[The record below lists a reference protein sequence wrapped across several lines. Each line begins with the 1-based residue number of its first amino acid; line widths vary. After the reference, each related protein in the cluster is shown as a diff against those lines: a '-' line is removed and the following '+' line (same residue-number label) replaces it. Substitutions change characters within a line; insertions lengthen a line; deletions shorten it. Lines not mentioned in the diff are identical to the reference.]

1 MGKVTLGIGLGIG
14 YVLGARAGRDRYQ
27 QIVQAT
33 QGFLRRP
40 EVQQTVGKVRDAAP
54 APLRDGIDQLTGQ
67 GSGGQGSGGQGSGG
81 QGSGGQ
87 GTSGGTAGAGTTGVG
102 IGGSP
107 IGVWT
112 ADPQTVAETVVSDA
126 PTSGA
131 GGAGRATGSVP
142 DPLIPPTKS
151 NG

>member
-1 MGKVTLGIGLGIG
+1 MGKVTLGIGLGVG

-27 QIVQAT
+27 QIVQAA
-33 QGFLRRP
+33 QSFLRRP

-67 GSGGQGSGGQGSGG
+67 GSGGQGSGGRGS
-81 QGSGGQ
+81 SGQ
-87 GTSGGTAGAGTTGVG
+87 GTSAGTAGAGTTGVG

-107 IGVWT
+107 IGVGT
-112 ADPQTVAETVVSDA
+112 ADPQTIAETVVSDTPA
-126 PTSGA
+126 SEA
-131 GGAGRATGSVP
+131 GSAGRATGSVP
-142 DPLIPPTKS
+142 DPLIPPTRS

>member
-27 QIVQAT
+27 QIVQAA
-33 QGFLRRP
+33 QGFLQRP

-67 GSGGQGSGGQGSGG
+67 GSGVQGSSGRGSG
-81 QGSGGQ
+81 
-87 GTSGGTAGAGTTGVG
+87 GGTAGTGTTGVG

-107 IGVWT
+107 IGVGT
-112 ADPQTVAETVVSDA
+112 ADPQTVAETVVSDTPA
-126 PTSGA
+126 SGT
-131 GGAGRATGSVP
+131 GGAGRTAGSVP
-142 DPLIPPTKS
+142 DPLIPPTRS